1 MNPVLL
7 ASASALAEATPEK
20 TSISAPVTTESGST
34 FSLPQEG
41 LNPVAE
47 RLLGA
52 KVKQQ
57 QVSAVEH
64 QPDDTS
70 PAAMQ
75 ALLAM
80 LLAQP
85 AQSASPSGL
94 QKQPDGEMLKML
106 AQVQSGGSGAPLLRQ
121 LVSAMA
127 QQGERD
133 HATSASHNAPDL
145 PSLPPK
151 LQGLL
156 TALTQDMPQATPE
169 QQATLATFSA
179 QNLRAITPEKITPST
194 MQQISARAKAEESG
208 FPRPLA
214 GKKTDGITGTQPISA
229 QNLLNTAVQGNQPV
243 NPLADRNVVTTQI
256 STPVELSPDEMG
268 EKLTALLKDR
278 IQFQLGQ
285 QQQISTIRLDPPSL
299 GKLEIAV
306 QLDAG
311 KLMVHIGATQSDVCR
326 SLQQFS
332 ENLRQHLTAQNF
344 MEVNVQVSSEGQ
356 SQQQQKQQQSGHQQD
371 EVTSAL
377 VLNDEPQFQRNE
389 SVLIKV

>member
-7 ASASALAEATPEK
+7 ASTSALAEATPGK
-20 TSISAPVTTESGST
+20 TAISPPATTTGGSS
-34 FSLPQEG
+34 FSLSQAG
-41 LNPVAE
+41 FNAVAE
-47 RLLGA
+47 RLLGVKTQHQQASTA
-52 KVKQQ
+52 KRQ
-57 QVSAVEH
+57 S
-64 QPDDTS
+64 DDAD

-85 AQSASPSGL
+85 AQSAVPAGL

-106 AQVQSGGSGAPLLRQ
+106 AQVQSGSNTGSPILHQ
-121 LVSAMA
+121 LVSSMS
-127 QQGERD
+127 QQGKAD
-133 HATSASHNAPDL
+133 AVPSHTTSDL
-145 PSLPPK
+145 ASLPPK
-151 LQGLL
+151 IQALL
-156 TALTQDMPQATPE
+156 ASLTEDMPQATPD
-169 QQATLATFSA
+169 QQAKLATFSA
-179 QNLRAITPEKITPST
+179 QDLRAITPEKPALST
-194 MQQISARAKAEESG
+194 MQQISARVKSEENG
-208 FPRPLA
+208 FPRPQTV
-214 GKKTDGITGTQPISA
+214 KKSDGITGNQPASA
-229 QNLLNTAVQGNQPV
+229 QNLLNSAIQGNQPANAV
-243 NPLADRNVVTTQI
+243 ADRSVVSAQA
-256 STPVELSPDEMG
+256 STPMEMSTDELG

-311 KLMVHIGATQSDVCR
+311 KLMVHIGANQSDVCR

-356 SQQQQKQQQSGHQQD
+356 SQQQHNQQQSGHQQD

-377 VLNDEPQFQRNE
+377 MLNDEPQFQRNE

>member
-20 TSISAPVTTESGST
+20 AAISAPAASASGST
-34 FSLPQEG
+34 TTLPQAG
-41 LNPVAE
+41 FNAVVE
-47 RLLGA
+47 RLVGA
-52 KVKQQ
+52 KVNQQ
-57 QVSAVEH
+57 QASIAQH
-64 QPDDTS
+64 QHDDAD

-85 AQSASPSGL
+85 VQTAAPAAS
-94 QKQPDGEMLKML
+94 QHQPEGEMLKML
-106 AQVQSGGSGAPLLRQ
+106 AQVQSGNTQSPLLRQ
-121 LVSAMA
+121 LASAMT
-127 QQGERD
+127 QQGKT
-133 HATSASHNAPDL
+133 AASGEQPAPDL
-145 PSLPPK
+145 AALPPK
-151 LQGLL
+151 LQALL
-156 TALTQDMPQATPE
+156 TSLTEDLPPATAE
-169 QQATLATFSA
+169 QQAKLATLSA
-179 QNLRAITPEKITPST
+179 QDLRAIAPESASLST
-194 MQQISARAKAEESG
+194 SKQISAQVKSAEHAD
-208 FPRPLA
+208 PHPMVV
-214 GKKTDGITGTQPISA
+214 KKTGGLAVNQSVSTP
-229 QNLLNTAVQGNQPV
+229 NLLNTAVQGNQPGSA
-243 NPLADRNVVTTQI
+243 LTDRSIVSTQA
-256 STPVELSPDEMG
+256 STPVAMSTDELG

-311 KLMVHIGATQSDVCR
+311 KLMVHIGANQSDVCR

-356 SQQQQKQQQSGHQQD
+356 SQQQQQQQSGHQQD
-371 EVTSAL
+371 EVMSAL
-377 VLNDEPQFQRNE
+377 TLNDEPQFQQNE

>member
-1 MNPVLL
+1 MNPVLAAL
-7 ASASALAEATPEK
+7 ASALAEAAPEK
-20 TSISAPVTTESGST
+20 ASISAPAPSGSGSAFT
-34 FSLPQEG
+34 LPQAG
-41 LNPVAE
+41 FNAVAE

-52 KVKQQ
+52 KVNQQ
-57 QVSAVEH
+57 QASAAERH
-64 QPDDTS
+64 HDDTN

-80 LLAQP
+80 LLAHP
-85 AQSASPSGL
+85 AQTAVPAAA
-94 QKQPDGEMLKML
+94 QKPPDGDVLKML
-106 AQVQSGGSGAPLLRQ
+106 SQVQSGNTEGALARQ
-121 LVSAMA
+121 LASAMA
-127 QQGERD
+127 QQEKP
-133 HATSASHNAPDL
+133 AAVAQNVKDL
-145 PSLPPK
+145 SSLPPK
-151 LQGLL
+151 LQALL
-156 TALTQDMPQATPE
+156 TSLTQDMPQATPE
-169 QQATLATFSA
+169 QQAKLSTFSA
-179 QNLRAITPEKITPST
+179 QDLRAISPEQPPLSSPRQMTARVKSAEAPLPRSMAVVKKSGSSDVSQST
-194 MQQISARAKAEESG
+194 
-208 FPRPLA
+208 
-214 GKKTDGITGTQPISA
+214 SA
-229 QNLLNTAVQGNQPV
+229 QNLLNMSARVNQPANAV
-243 NPLADRNVVTTQI
+243 ADRSVAPMQI
-256 STPVELSPDEMG
+256 SESVAMSPDELG

-311 KLMVHIGATQSDVCR
+311 KLMVHIGANQSDVCR

-356 SQQQQKQQQSGHQQD
+356 SQQRQQQQQSGHQQD

-377 VLNDEPQFQRNE
+377 TLNDEPQFQRNE

>member
-7 ASASALAEATPEK
+7 ASVSASAEATPEK
-20 TSISAPVTTESGST
+20 ATISASAAPASSGA
-34 FSLPQEG
+34 FSLPQPG
-41 LNPVAE
+41 LNAAAE
-47 RLLGA
+47 RLIGA
-52 KVKQQ
+52 KLSHQQ
-57 QVSAVEH
+57 TSAAAH
-64 QPDDTS
+64 KPDDAN

-85 AQSASPSGL
+85 TQAAPTDV
-94 QKQPDGEMLKML
+94 QKQPDGDMLRML
-106 AQVQSGGSGAPLLRQ
+106 AQVQTTHSGSSLLRQ
-121 LVSAMA
+121 LASAMA
-127 QQGERD
+127 QPEK
-133 HATSASHNAPDL
+133 TSTPSAEQHTTDL
-145 PSLPPK
+145 SSLPPK
-151 LQGLL
+151 LQTLL
-156 TALTQDMPQATPE
+156 ASLSEDLPSATPD
-169 QQATLATFSA
+169 QQAKLATFSA
-179 QNLRAITPEKITPST
+179 QDLRAIAPEPASLST
-194 MQQISARAKAEESG
+194 TQQISARVKATQNAS
-208 FPRPLA
+208 PRPVMER
-214 GKKTDGITGTQPISA
+214 KTPAVTANPTLSTQT
-229 QNLLNTAVQGNQPV
+229 LLNTAAQGNQPV
-243 NPLADRNVVTTQI
+243 NALSDHNIVSTQVSAPVTV
-256 STPVELSPDEMG
+256 SSEELG

-285 QQQISTIRLDPPSL
+285 QQQVSTIRLDPPSL

-311 KLMVHIGATQSDVCR
+311 KLMVHIGANQSDVCR

-356 SQQQQKQQQSGHQQD
+356 SQQQKQQSGHQQD

-377 VLNDEPQFQRNE
+377 MLNDDPQFQRNE

>member
-20 TSISAPVTTESGST
+20 MAISAPTTPAGGSA
-34 FSLPQEG
+34 FALPQSG
-41 LNPVAE
+41 LNVVAE
-47 RLLGA
+47 RLIGA
-52 KVKQQ
+52 KVSQQ
-57 QVSAVEH
+57 QASTAEH
-64 QPDDTS
+64 NHDDAD

-85 AQSASPSGL
+85 ARTATPAAA
-94 QKQPDGEMLKML
+94 QKQPGGEVLKML
-106 AQVQSGGSGAPLLRQ
+106 AQAQNTGAGSSLLRQ
-121 LVSAMA
+121 LASAMA
-127 QQGERD
+127 GQGKTSTPSAEQ
-133 HATSASHNAPDL
+133 HATDSS
-145 PSLPPK
+145 SLPPK
-151 LQGLL
+151 LQTLL
-156 TALTQDMPQATPE
+156 ASMTEDLPQATPD
-169 QQATLATFSA
+169 QQAKLATFSA
-179 QNLRAITPEKITPST
+179 QDLRAIAPESASLSPS
-194 MQQISARAKAEESG
+194 QQISARMK
-208 FPRPLA
+208 
-214 GKKTDGITGTQPISA
+214 SA
-229 QNLLNTAVQGNQPV
+229 QNGVPRPVIERKTSAVPANPTLSTQSLLNTAAQGNQPV
-243 NPLADRNVVTTQI
+243 NALSDHNIASTQVSAPVTV
-256 STPVELSPDEMG
+256 STEELG

-285 QQQISTIRLDPPSL
+285 QQQVSTIRLDPPSL

-311 KLMVHIGATQSDVCR
+311 KLMVHIGANQSDVCR

-332 ENLRQHLTAQNF
+332 DNLRQHLTAQNF

-356 SQQQQKQQQSGHQQD
+356 SQQQQQQQSGHQQD

-377 VLNDEPQFQRNE
+377 MLNDDPQFQRNE

>member
-1 MNPVLL
+1 MNPVLAAL
-7 ASASALAEATPEK
+7 ASALAEAAPEK
-20 TSISAPVTTESGST
+20 ASISAPAPSGSGSAFT
-34 FSLPQEG
+34 LPQAG
-41 LNPVAE
+41 FNAVAE

-52 KVKQQ
+52 KVNQQ
-57 QVSAVEH
+57 QASAAERH
-64 QPDDTS
+64 HDDTN

-80 LLAQP
+80 LLAHP
-85 AQSASPSGL
+85 AQTAVPAAA
-94 QKQPDGEMLKML
+94 QKPPDGDVLKML
-106 AQVQSGGSGAPLLRQ
+106 SQVQSGNTEGALVRQ
-121 LVSAMA
+121 LASAMA
-127 QQGERD
+127 QQEKP
-133 HATSASHNAPDL
+133 AAVAQNVKDL
-145 PSLPPK
+145 SSLPPK
-151 LQGLL
+151 LQALL
-156 TALTQDMPQATPE
+156 TSLTQDMPQATPE
-169 QQATLATFSA
+169 QQAKLSTFSA
-179 QNLRAITPEKITPST
+179 QDLRAISPEQPPLSSPQQMTARVKSAEAPLPRSMAVVKKSGSSDVSQST
-194 MQQISARAKAEESG
+194 
-208 FPRPLA
+208 
-214 GKKTDGITGTQPISA
+214 SA
-229 QNLLNTAVQGNQPV
+229 QNLLNMSARVNQPANAV
-243 NPLADRNVVTTQI
+243 ADRSVAPMQI
-256 STPVELSPDEMG
+256 SESVAMSPDELG

-311 KLMVHIGATQSDVCR
+311 KLMVHIGANQSDVCR

-356 SQQQQKQQQSGHQQD
+356 SQQRQQQQQSGHQQD

-377 VLNDEPQFQRNE
+377 TLNDEPQFQRNE

>member
-7 ASASALAEATPEK
+7 ASVSASAEATPEK
-20 TSISAPVTTESGST
+20 ATVSASAAPASSGT
-34 FSLPQEG
+34 FSLPQSG
-41 LNPVAE
+41 LNAAAE
-47 RLLGA
+47 RLIGA
-52 KVKQQ
+52 KLSHQQ
-57 QVSAVEH
+57 TSAAAH
-64 QPDDTS
+64 KPDDAN

-85 AQSASPSGL
+85 TQAAPADL
-94 QKQPDGEMLKML
+94 QKQPDGDMLRML
-106 AQVQSGGSGAPLLRQ
+106 AQVQTTHSGSSLLRQ
-121 LVSAMA
+121 LASAMA
-127 QQGERD
+127 QPEK
-133 HATSASHNAPDL
+133 TSTPSAEQHTTDL
-145 PSLPPK
+145 SSLPPK
-151 LQGLL
+151 LQTLL
-156 TALTQDMPQATPE
+156 ASL
-169 QQATLATFSA
+169 
-179 QNLRAITPEKITPST
+179 ST
-194 MQQISARAKAEESG
+194 TQQISARVKATQNAS
-208 FPRPLA
+208 PRPVVERKNA
-214 GKKTDGITGTQPISA
+214 GVTVNPALSTQS
-229 QNLLNTAVQGNQPV
+229 LLNTAAQGNQPV
-243 NPLADRNVVTTQI
+243 NPLTDHNIVSTQASSPVTM
-256 STPVELSPDEMG
+256 STEELG

-278 IQFQLGQ
+278 IQFQIGQ
-285 QQQISTIRLDPPSL
+285 QQQVSTIRLDPPSL

-311 KLMVHIGATQSDVCR
+311 KLMVHIGANQSDVCR

-356 SQQQQKQQQSGHQQD
+356 SQQQKQQSGHQQD